1 MNFIEFSY
9 GGNILINMGPTKG
22 IFKID
27 AQSNHFMNIKLIS
40 ICLKE
45 GTISPIF
52 EQRLRDLGSWMNING
67 EAIYGTQPWI
77 YQNDTINPDVW

>member
-1 MNFIEFSY
+1 M
-9 GGNILINMGPTKG
+9 
-22 IFKID
+22 
-27 AQSNHFMNIKLIS
+27 
-40 ICLKE
+40 CLKE

-77 YQNDTINPDVW
+77 YQNDTINPDVWYKIHELNYKRLIFLIKRYKI